1 MVVAAL
7 PLVSIITPVY
17 NGSRY
22 LEDLIQSVLIQ
33 GYPNIEHL
41 IIDDGSHDNGATVAI
56 LQKYP
61 HIRWWS
67 HSNRGQYATMNE
79 GLLAA
84 QGEFLCFV
92 NADDVVAQDAV
103 KAAVQYM
110 QEHPLLDGVFGSTT
124 YIDQSG
130 KDYPYWVPFHTAP
143 LRFYPYFA
151 HISHCSLYVRKRSLE
166 QHGLSFDP
174 ALRFVGDYEWIIRMY
189 KAGCRIGMIKQ
200 ELSKVRLHTD
210 QASQKNRATSVQEAR
225 AVLRSQNINIIS
237 HFLLSTINVSVLRVW
252 KLARLLK
259 STGVRGMVTY
269 LVKRNSHP

>member
-22 LEDLIQSVLIQ
+22 IEDLIQSVLVQ
-33 GYPNIEHL
+33 DYPNIEHL
-41 IIDDGSHDNGATVAI
+41 IIDDGSQDNGATVAV

-79 GLLAA
+79 GFLAA
-84 QGEFLCFV
+84 RGEVLCFV
-92 NADDVVAQDAV
+92 NADDLVAQDAV
-103 KAAVQYM
+103 KTAVQYM
-110 QEHPLLDGVFGSTT
+110 RQHPLLDGVFGSTS

-166 QHGLSFDP
+166 QHGLFFDP

-189 KAGCRIGMIKQ
+189 KAGCQIGSIKQ

-210 QASQKNRATSVQEAR
+210 QASQKNRAASVQEAR
-225 AVLRSQNINIIS
+225 AVLRSQKINIVS
-237 HFLLSTINVSVLRVW
+237 HFLLSTINVFVLRVW